1 MSRSYKTVPVFK
13 QRQQR
18 CMKRLA
24 NKRVRA
30 AMDVADGTA
39 YRKEMCSYDIC
50 DYSFIDD
57 TGNYQSR
64 IK

>member
-1 MSRSYKTVPVFK
+1 VFK